1 MLALVSAPA
10 CVISATDSE
19 DDDAASMGS
28 SSGEDSSNSGSGNS
42 GSSNSGSNDSNNDSD
57 DPTDDSNGEGE
68 ESSSG
73 ADESS
78 GGDDPTAGGEGP
90 EDGDWTYADSGA
102 SQNDCVFFDASQ
114 GVGDFS
120 VENHGDGTFTITP
133 GDDTDPFECELGSGD
148 AFDCPA
154 RFVESIEEAGV
165 DGSLDVSV
173 AVSGTTSAT
182 SMEGEQLGTITCEG
196 ADCGLAE
203 TVLGTSFPCSFVIP
217 FTATR

>member
-28 SSGEDSSNSGSGNS
+28 SSGE
-42 GSSNSGSNDSNNDSD
+42 GSSNSGSNDSNNDSN
-57 DPTDDSNGEGE
+57 DPTNDSNDEGE

-78 GGDDPTAGGEGP
+78 GGDDPTAGGGGP
-90 EDGDWTYADSGA
+90 EDGAWVYADSGA
-102 SQNDCVFFDASQ
+102 SQNDCVFFEASQ
-114 GVGDFS
+114 GVGDFT

-148 AFDCPA
+148 AFECPA
-154 RFVESIEEAGV
+154 RFVESVDEPGV
-165 DGSLDVSV
+165 DAALDVSV
-173 AVSGTTSAT
+173 AISGTTSAT
-182 SMEGEQLGTITCEG
+182 SMEGEQLGSMTCEG

-217 FTATR
+217 FTAMR